1 MKIDIEQSKPYFK
14 RRLSKKYLTFIE
26 ERNVTAKGYLE
37 LLKSHQYGFMV
48 ENSIK
53 IGKDEYS
60 VQYILGPS
68 EEDIYDLIRDN
79 EIYGIKPEEGTIFAV
94 LLGDDYLFF
103 KPNDDAVYFCFRDT
117 EEIIKVAESLKD
129 FEKNIITGEIE

>member
-1 MKIDIEQSKPYFK
+1 MKIDIEQSKRCFK
-14 RRLSKKYLTFIE
+14 RQLSQKYLTFLE
-26 ERNVTAKGYLE
+26 DRNVTAKGYLD
-37 LLKSHQYGFMV
+37 LLKNHQYGFPE

-53 IGKDEYS
+53 IGHDEYS
-60 VQYILGPS
+60 IQYILGPS

-103 KPNDDAVYFCFRDT
+103 KPKDDAVYFCFRDN
-117 EEIIKVAESLKD
+117 EEIIKVAESLED